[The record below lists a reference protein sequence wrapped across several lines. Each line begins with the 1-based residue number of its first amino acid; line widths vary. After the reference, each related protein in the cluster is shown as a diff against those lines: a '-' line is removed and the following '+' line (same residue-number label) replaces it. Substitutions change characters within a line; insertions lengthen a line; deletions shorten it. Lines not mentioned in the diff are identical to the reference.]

1 MTFLQYSVDA
11 LSLGSTYALG
21 GLGIALLFGLM
32 RLVNFAHGQIIVMG
46 AYAVWFL
53 RADWSQSWP
62 IVVLGVAAT
71 VVATALIMER
81 LAFRPLRHA
90 SPAILLASSFAVA
103 ILVQNLMIVII
114 GDDFRSV
121 SAPSAFRGS
130 YALGSLR
137 VARVS
142 VFTLIIGVAIMVA
155 LAALL
160 KKTPIGIQMLA
171 AAEDFKMAQMLGVR
185 ANRVIA
191 MAFAVSGLLAGAMA
205 FIIVSQ
211 QGLISIRMGLS
222 PLLIAFVATVLGGIG
237 SLNGAVIG
245 GMLLG
250 IFTTVLQV
258 TLPVFL
264 APFRDAFLY
273 SAVIGLLLIRPQ
285 GLLGTQLREGRT

>member
-1 MTFLQYSVDA
+1 VTFLQYAVDA

-32 RLVNFAHGQIIVMG
+32 RLVNFAHGQIIVIG

-53 RADWSQSWP
+53 RTDWHQLWP
-62 IVVLGVAAT
+62 IVIFGLAVS

-81 LAFRPLRHA
+81 LAFRSLRHA

-121 SAPSAFRGS
+121 AAPASFGGS
-130 YALGSLR
+130 FTLGDLR

-142 VFTLIIGVAIMVA
+142 VFTLIIGVTMMVC
-155 LAALL
+155 LAAVL
-160 KKTPIGIQMLA
+160 KKTSIGIQMLA

-185 ANRVIA
+185 ANGVIA
-191 MAFAVSGLLAGAMA
+191 VAFAVSGLLAGAMS
-205 FIIVSQ
+205 FIIVTQ

-237 SLNGAVIG
+237 SLTGAAVG

-250 IFTTVLQV
+250 ILTTALQV
-258 TLPVFL
+258 MLPVSL

-273 SAVIGLLLIRPQ
+273 SAVIALLLVRPQ
-285 GLLGTQLREGRT
+285 GLLGTQMREGRT